1 MTHLPPADFL
11 TNLAQERDSF
21 RLFLKILENEQ
32 EALVKGEI
40 DKLTDIAQHKSKKV
54 LELAKL
60 ADARNRFLAENGL
73 PPDQNGISIWLTGP
87 GSAKE
92 TGQVWEELVAIAK
105 AARQLN
111 ETNGAMIELK
121 LQHNQQTLAVLMSAA
136 NQATLYGPDGQ
147 HLSGSSGRHR
157 DKV

>member
-1 MTHLPPADFL
+1 MADISPAEFL
-11 TNLAQERDSF
+11 TNLLRERDGF
-21 RLFLKILENEQ
+21 RVFLETLEDEQ
-32 EALVKGEI
+32 NALVKGEI
-40 DKLTDIAQHKSKKV
+40 DKLPELAQIKSGKV
-54 LELAKL
+54 LELAQL

-73 PPDQNGISIWLTGP
+73 GADQPGVTAWLSRP
-87 GSAKE
+87 GVPAE
-92 TGQVWEELVAIAK
+92 AGEIWEELVAIAR

-121 LQHNQQTLAVLMSAA
+121 LQHNQQALAVLMSAA

-147 HLSGSSGRHR
+147 HLSGGSGRHL